1 MKLHSLFALAGALIF
16 AGCTKNEF
24 DDSAYVLVRNS
35 TVSSSTPA
43 FRAYF
48 LDEGAKLNGISC
60 REVLELA
67 NEAVQARMARG
78 ETHLVKYECV
88 SLREARERGFK

>member
-1 MKLHSLFALAGALIF
+1 MRWFSVIALSSALIF
-16 AGCTKNEF
+16 TGCTKNEF

-43 FRAYF
+43 LRAYF
-48 LDEGAKLNGISC
+48 VDEGAQLNGISC

-67 NEAVQARMARG
+67 NEAVQARIERG
-78 ETHLVKYECV
+78 ETQLVKYECV

>member
-1 MKLHSLFALAGALIF
+1 MKFHSLLALAGALIF

-35 TVSSSTPA
+35 TVSTSTPA
-43 FRAYF
+43 LRAYF
-48 LDEGAKLNGISC
+48 VDEGAKLNGISC

-67 NEAVQARMARG
+67 NEAIQARMALG